1 MPIFVGQGATLA
13 WLDEQLDRP
22 RHGSAPTVIALDGA
36 AGVGK
41 TATVLVWGRTVAHRF
56 PDGQVYVDFRG
67 YAPEA
72 PISAVEAMATV
83 LRAMGIAAE
92 QIPTTAEDAAAL
104 LRASTA
110 DRRMLL
116 LLDNVRTVGQVRP
129 LLSAGGPAVI
139 LVTSRAR
146 LTGLVAQH
154 DASRR
159 TVDPLAPAE
168 SRELL
173 VRIIGRARA
182 DTARAPIE
190 ELARACGHLPLAL
203 RIAGANLAD
212 HPRWTTA
219 DYVAAIASDKRLAR
233 LTVEGEES
241 IAVRVALDHSY
252 AVLTPEEQQLFRLLG
267 VLPTPSFDP
276 ATAAALSGATRDVTE
291 RLLDR
296 LVAISLVEPRAGERY
311 AFHDLVRLYSRERA
325 QDSEPAAHI
334 DHAWGRVLEHYLGL
348 VDQAARLLYPNLLR
362 PETGRAPAPSTSF
375 ADDSG
380 KAIAWLDAERA
391 NLVAAV
397 RHATTT
403 RPYDGWILAD
413 GLRGYF
419 WLQRH
424 MVDWLAVAE
433 AGLAAADSI
442 HDDLGRATAHLNL
455 ATAHL
460 CQGNYAVATRHYT
473 LAHRGAEAA
482 DWLEGQA
489 AAMGGLGTVNLQSGQ
504 LELAARSYRG
514 AFEANQKLGRIAN
527 QATNLSN
534 LGLVYLDLGQARVAA
549 DHFGAALALHREAGS
564 VTGQSYTLTN
574 LGESMRILGEF
585 AQATTCAEESLALA
599 RAAAYRSGELV
610 ALGVLALIDRDTGA
624 LDRALDRARTAL
636 AGVEESGDRSSEA
649 DIRNTIGSIEL
660 LAGDHPDAEETYRV
674 ALDIAF
680 AAGTRYQEADARIG
694 LAETALRQGDIKAA
708 LSMVDGA
715 IEIATA
721 TGYRHIEARAR
732 AVLAEVHRATG
743 GIAEARTQA
752 AQALALH
759 EQVGHLLGIDR
770 TRALLRR
777 LAADETAVRDTEG

>member
-1 MPIFVGQGATLA
+1 M
-13 WLDEQLDRP
+13 
-22 RHGSAPTVIALDGA
+22 
-36 AGVGK
+36 
-41 TATVLVWGRTVAHRF
+41 
-56 PDGQVYVDFRG
+56 
-67 YAPEA
+67 
-72 PISAVEAMATV
+72 
-83 LRAMGIAAE
+83 
-92 QIPTTAEDAAAL
+92 
-104 LRASTA
+104 
-110 DRRMLL
+110 L

-219 DYVAAIASDKRLAR
+219 DYVAAITSDKRLAR

-442 HDDLGRATAHLNL
+442 HDDLGL

-624 LDRALDRARTAL
+624 LDRALDRTRTAL

-660 LAGDHPDAEETYRV
+660 LAGDHTDAEETYRV